1 MQIRLK
7 GRWDHQV
14 HRGRKVRQDQEA
26 MWVRLD
32 QRDRQAYRGQWE
44 IKGRQAHEGRQAHGD
59 KPPIQENG
67 DLQAHKAQQDLTG
80 RKGTRETA
88 GQRGLLDQRV
98 PRVQLQQY
106 RAHTGS

>member
-1 MQIRLK
+1 MRIRLR

-14 HRGRKVRQDQEA
+14 GREFKERQDQEA

-44 IKGRQAHEGRQAHGD
+44 IRGQQVHEDRQARRG

-98 PRVQLQQY
+98 PRVQIQQC
-106 RAHTGS
+106 RAHKGS

>member
-14 HRGRKVRQDQEA
+14 HRGCKGRQHQEV
-26 MWVRLD
+26 MWARLD

-44 IKGRQAHEGRQAHGD
+44 IRGQQAHEDRQARRG

-80 RKGTRETA
+80 RKGTMDTA
-88 GQRGLLDQRV
+88 GQRGRLDQQVRQVQIQQRRV
-98 PRVQLQQY
+98 RK
-106 RAHTGS
+106 GS